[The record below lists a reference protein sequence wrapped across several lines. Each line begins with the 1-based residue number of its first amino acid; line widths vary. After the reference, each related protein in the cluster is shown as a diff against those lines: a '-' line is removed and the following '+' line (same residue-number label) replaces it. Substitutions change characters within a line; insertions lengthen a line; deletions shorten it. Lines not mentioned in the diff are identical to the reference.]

1 MGKERVIFSN
11 RFDRPTLEQIE
22 EEMKKEN
29 YDDNE
34 NLMSAEE
41 FLDFMKKNRRTIP
54 NERRIANKDKFIWA
68 VRELSETYEIDAD
81 LIEDDDG
88 YTASLYIFADNILT
102 VVNAVFVV
110 NVLNPEGNKDS
121 KAFCGKGSECVN
133 LACSK
138 GHSRIQSVHLLILEN
153 RKLAQM
159 LSCSRKQS
167 FGVVIKLF
175 FGVRSMNHSEYSEH
189 H

>member
-54 NERRIANKDKFIWA
+54 NERRITGRSPRINRIALEIFK
-68 VRELSETYEIDAD
+68 LSWV
-81 LIEDDDG
+81 L
-88 YTASLYIFADNILT
+88 
-102 VVNAVFVV
+102 VV
-110 NVLNPEGNKDS
+110 
-121 KAFCGKGSECVN
+121 
-133 LACSK
+133 
-138 GHSRIQSVHLLILEN
+138 
-153 RKLAQM
+153 
-159 LSCSRKQS
+159 
-167 FGVVIKLF
+167 
-175 FGVRSMNHSEYSEH
+175 
-189 H
+189 

>member
-54 NERRIANKDKFIWA
+54 NERRRF
-68 VRELSETYEIDAD
+68 
-81 LIEDDDG
+81 
-88 YTASLYIFADNILT
+88 
-102 VVNAVFVV
+102 FV
-110 NVLNPEGNKDS
+110 LLC
-121 KAFCGKGSECVN
+121 KAC
-133 LACSK
+133 
-138 GHSRIQSVHLLILEN
+138 QSC
-153 RKLAQM
+153 QP
-159 LSCSRKQS
+159 
-167 FGVVIKLF
+167 
-175 FGVRSMNHSEYSEH
+175 
-189 H
+189 

>member
-41 FLDFMKKNRRTIP
+41 FLDFLQKNRRTVP
-54 NERRIANKDKFIWA
+54 NEKRLVNKENYMA

-81 LIEDDDG
+81 LRESDDG
-88 YTASLYIFADNILT
+88 YTAYLYMSYASYNGYIKKLLGLIFILSDDFSMFKAKDNRDSDLLMCFT
-102 VVNAVFVV
+102 YHTH
-110 NVLNPEGNKDS
+110 NVYLKDREITD
-121 KAFCGKGSECVN
+121 F
-133 LACSK
+133 
-138 GHSRIQSVHLLILEN
+138 
-153 RKLAQM
+153 
-159 LSCSRKQS
+159 
-167 FGVVIKLF
+167 
-175 FGVRSMNHSEYSEH
+175 
-189 H
+189 

>member
-88 YTASLYIFADNILT
+88 YTASLYMNYASYNGYIKKLLGLIFILSDDFYCFFLDFC
-102 VVNAVFVV
+102 VYIYFVFYIICCT
-110 NVLNPEGNKDS
+110 NS
-121 KAFCGKGSECVN
+121 I
-133 LACSK
+133 
-138 GHSRIQSVHLLILEN
+138 SRLFYCIQ
-153 RKLAQM
+153 
-159 LSCSRKQS
+159 
-167 FGVVIKLF
+167 VIIF
-175 FGVRSMNHSEYSEH
+175 NT
-189 H
+189 

>member
-22 EEMKKEN
+22 EEMKNKN

-88 YTASLYIFADNILT
+88 YTASLYMNYASYNGYIRLRNCLSFTYSYIVKLLSSQASHSA
-102 VVNAVFVV
+102 NAKSYYY
-110 NVLNPEGNKDS
+110 N
-121 KAFCGKGSECVN
+121 
-133 LACSK
+133 
-138 GHSRIQSVHLLILEN
+138 
-153 RKLAQM
+153 
-159 LSCSRKQS
+159 
-167 FGVVIKLF
+167 
-175 FGVRSMNHSEYSEH
+175 
-189 H
+189 

>member
-22 EEMKKEN
+22 EEMKKKN

-81 LIEDDDG
+81 LIEDADG
-88 YTASLYIFADNILT
+88 LRTQKI
-102 VVNAVFVV
+102 VNGVQYDYFYVDGQ
-110 NVLNPEGNKDS
+110 LMYKKIGND
-121 KAFCGKGSECVN
+121 
-133 LACSK
+133 
-138 GHSRIQSVHLLILEN
+138 
-153 RKLAQM
+153 
-159 LSCSRKQS
+159 
-167 FGVVIKLF
+167 
-175 FGVRSMNHSEYSEH
+175 
-189 H
+189 

>member
-54 NERRIANKDKFIWA
+54 NERRIVHTA
-68 VRELSETYEIDAD
+68 VASGHGCGAQRPLCG
-81 LIEDDDG
+81 L
-88 YTASLYIFADNILT
+88 TATPI
-102 VVNAVFVV
+102 
-110 NVLNPEGNKDS
+110 
-121 KAFCGKGSECVN
+121 
-133 LACSK
+133 
-138 GHSRIQSVHLLILEN
+138 
-153 RKLAQM
+153 
-159 LSCSRKQS
+159 
-167 FGVVIKLF
+167 
-175 FGVRSMNHSEYSEH
+175 
-189 H
+189 

>member
-34 NLMSAEE
+34 TLMSAEE

-81 LIEDDDG
+81 LRESVDG
-88 YTASLYIFADNILT
+88 YTAYLYMSYASYSGYIKKLLGIIFILSDGFSIFESKDNDSDVLMCFIYHT
-102 VVNAVFVV
+102 H
-110 NVLNPEGNKDS
+110 NVYLKDNEITN
-121 KAFCGKGSECVN
+121 F
-133 LACSK
+133 L
-138 GHSRIQSVHLLILEN
+138 
-153 RKLAQM
+153 
-159 LSCSRKQS
+159 
-167 FGVVIKLF
+167 
-175 FGVRSMNHSEYSEH
+175 
-189 H
+189 

>member
-41 FLDFMKKNRRTIP
+41 FLDFMKKRRNDNLISTIWQL
-54 NERRIANKDKFIWA
+54 DLFIWA
-68 VRELSETYEIDAD
+68 VSELSETYEIDAD

-88 YTASLYIFADNILT
+88 YTASLYMNYASYNGYIKKLLGLIFILSDDFSVFEAKDNRDSDLLMCFT
-102 VVNAVFVV
+102 YHTH
-110 NVLNPEGNKDS
+110 NVYLKDREITD
-121 KAFCGKGSECVN
+121 FE
-133 LACSK
+133 
-138 GHSRIQSVHLLILEN
+138 
-153 RKLAQM
+153 
-159 LSCSRKQS
+159 
-167 FGVVIKLF
+167 
-175 FGVRSMNHSEYSEH
+175 
-189 H
+189 